1 MGKPKHFFIAL
12 LAAASIAALAT
23 DASALGG
30 RDAAVAKCLQTAR
43 AEFPGTDPDPQLD
56 RNRTSAYKA
65 CMARAGFPA

>member
-1 MGKPKHFFIAL
+1 MRNSKHFFVAL

-23 DASALGG
+23 AASAQGN

-65 CMARAGFPA
+65 CMTSAGFNP